1 MIKDNTAEG
10 KPRHKKSLMDGNP
23 YILQHKSLL
32 KITKINFATK
42 RLKELSESALRVVSG
57 NSFHQTF
64 FVAAVVKNNGFSIN
78 ILMTVVNLSV
88 TFSVK

>member
-10 KPRHKKSLMDGNP
+10 KPGHKKSLMDGNP

-42 RLKELSESALRVVSG
+42 RLKELSDSALRVVSG
-57 NSFHQTF
+57 NSFQQLTCRQ
-64 FVAAVVKNNGFSIN
+64 AKECA
-78 ILMTVVNLSV
+78 
-88 TFSVK
+88 